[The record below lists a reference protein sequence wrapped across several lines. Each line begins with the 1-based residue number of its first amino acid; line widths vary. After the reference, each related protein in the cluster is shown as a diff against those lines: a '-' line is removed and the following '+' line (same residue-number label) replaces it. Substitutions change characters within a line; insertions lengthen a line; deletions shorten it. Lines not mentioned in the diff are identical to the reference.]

1 MAHENKKRNT
11 LLQIY
16 FSYAKMRSMTKITT
30 AHRLYMRQVETR
42 KAKVR
47 KMRAAGFK
55 WREIGAALGITWQ
68 RAQQLGRVAK

>member
-1 MAHENKKRNT
+1 
-11 LLQIY
+11 
-16 FSYAKMRSMTKITT
+16 
-30 AHRLYMRQVETR
+30 MRQVETR